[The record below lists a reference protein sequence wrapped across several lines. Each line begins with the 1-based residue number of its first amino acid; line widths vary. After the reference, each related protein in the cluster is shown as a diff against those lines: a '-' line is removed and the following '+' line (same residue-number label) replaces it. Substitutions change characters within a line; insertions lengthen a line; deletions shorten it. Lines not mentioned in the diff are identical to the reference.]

1 MTEFNTVTVTESKR
15 GGRIALLD
23 GFRYNQRT
31 INKTGFIQ
39 WRCRIVG
46 CKASITTSA
55 AFVVMRGDTTHTHD
69 KQETGI
75 NEANLLVRGVREKG

>member
-31 INKTGFIQ
+31 INNTGSIQ

-55 AFVVMRGDTTHTHD
+55 AFVVMRRCYYTYT
-69 KQETGI
+69 
-75 NEANLLVRGVREKG
+75 R